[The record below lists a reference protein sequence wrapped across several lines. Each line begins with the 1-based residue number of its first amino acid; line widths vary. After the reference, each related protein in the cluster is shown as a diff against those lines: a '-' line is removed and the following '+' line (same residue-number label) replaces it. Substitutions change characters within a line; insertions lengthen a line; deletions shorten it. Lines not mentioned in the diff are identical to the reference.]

1 MQIPRRKCSR
11 TRRDREWVIVV
22 DAADQ
27 SVHQQSISAQQVE
40 IYGERWA
47 DRFGRLL
54 RAYEIPQAKLAA
66 VIGLSAPML
75 SQLISG
81 QRVKISNPSVY
92 GRIVELEER
101 LSSPAMQS
109 ADPNARARV
118 LADVTASFPSLTT
131 RSVERSTATE
141 AFAATKDHLP
151 TPQERRVVLDVL
163 SHLAAPAELRT
174 VALAARDAGAG
185 ELANLL
191 ASAAD
196 HA

>member
-1 MQIPRRKCSR
+1 
-11 TRRDREWVIVV
+11 
-22 DAADQ
+22 
-27 SVHQQSISAQQVE
+27 
-40 IYGERWA
+40 
-47 DRFGRLL
+47 LL
-54 RAYEIPQAKLAA
+54 RAYQIPQAKLAA
-66 VIGLSAPML
+66 VIGLSAPMI

-131 RSVERSTATE
+131 RSAERSTA
-141 AFAATKDHLP
+141 AHAAVPAPGDGLTREEQRIAL
-151 TPQERRVVLDVL
+151 ELLARI
-163 SHLAAPAELRT
+163 AAPAELRQ
-174 VALAARDAGAG
+174 VAAAAQEAGAAELAA
-185 ELANLL
+185 LL

-196 HA
+196 HT